1 MADRYAL
8 IGMSARSGMPATLLT
23 INVTGT
29 RALAIFESVQ
39 EAEDHLMYSGFGDGW
54 EVLDGANESLIGLL
68 REKVAPHIAY
78 VTIDPPASLRGGEAP
93 AVALIPIE
101 EFMDHLEAA
110 DDA

>member
-1 MADRYAL
+1 MLSTYAL
-8 IGMSARSGMPATLLT
+8 IRGPGALRT
-23 INVTGT
+23 IQVGSE
-29 RALAIFESVQ
+29 RALPIFESV
-39 EAEDHLMYSGFGDGW
+39 EAAEDFLILGGSGPEW
-54 EVLDGANESLIGLL
+54 EVADGPRESLIGLL
-68 REKVAPHIAY
+68 RENVAPHIAY